1 MLAISKNAPK
11 FDNPKGQRGYIR
23 YLVVS
28 TIAMVA
34 WLMVVVASQQFI
46 PSFINIAAG
55 YEWYLIIG
63 AAALSAKFYLK
74 KKLNIVGTAM

>member
-28 TIAMVA
+28 TVAMVA
-34 WLMVVVASQQFI
+34 WLLLVVASQHFI
-46 PSFINIAAG
+46 PSFINLVMS
-55 YEWYLIIG
+55 YEWY
-63 AAALSAKFYLK
+63 
-74 KKLNIVGTAM
+74 

>member
-28 TIAMVA
+28 T
-34 WLMVVVASQQFI
+34 
-46 PSFINIAAG
+46 
-55 YEWYLIIG
+55 
-63 AAALSAKFYLK
+63 
-74 KKLNIVGTAM
+74 VGDGCLVNFSGVKPTIHSISD